1 MASRRLPRSVNDY
14 LDAFRAAKS
23 KADAIGDVS
32 LLAFSASTLARL
44 EIFLPNFENEVNE
57 RKVALVNQTNAT
69 GEKNLAFDKAAMYA
83 SQFFQVFNF
92 GVFRGVFH
100 ETDRPYYGI
109 DVNDSNTPAI
119 NSDSD
124 LLLWGQNLIDGE
136 TARVAAAGVVM
147 NMPSAAEFTIEFDKF
162 KVQQSAQSALKDQ
175 YDKEQEDVSALLDD
189 ANLLAKDIWDEVE
202 FHFRHDD
209 AASKRRKCRE
219 YGVVYVNDNN
229 EEIIDPVEPVVE

>member
-1 MASRRLPRSVNDY
+1 MAKRKLPRSVNDY
-14 LDAFRAAKS
+14 IDACRNAKR
-23 KADAIGDVS
+23 KADAIGDIA
-32 LLAFSASTLARL
+32 LLAFSAATLERL
-44 EIFLPNFENEVNE
+44 NVFLPLFETEVNE
-57 RKVALVNQTNAT
+57 RKVALVNQTNSTA
-69 GEKNLAFDKAAMYA
+69 EKNLAFDVAVMYA

-92 GVFRGVFH
+92 GVLRDVFN

-136 TARVAAAGVVM
+136 VARVAAEGTPM
-147 NMPSAAEFTIEFDKF
+147 SMPSVAEFEIEFNKF
-162 KVQQSAQSALKDQ
+162 KTLQSAQSALKDQ
-175 YDKEQEDVSALLDD
+175 YDKEQEDVAGLLDD
-189 ANLLAKDIWDEVE
+189 ANLLVRDIWDEVE

-219 YGVVYVNDNN
+219 YGVVYVNDKN
-229 EEIIDPVEPVVE
+229 EVIVEPIEPVE